1 MGERIEEMKG
11 NVKKNVGK
19 VTGNKRLEAEGR
31 TEQTTARATRQAK
44 GVGREM
50 KGRVEEGLGNVTGD
64 DEARARGIADRLSGE
79 TERRP

>member
-19 VTGNKRLEAEGR
+19 VTGNKRLETEGR
-31 TEQTTARATRQAK
+31 AEQTSARATRQAK

-50 KGRVEEGLGNVTGD
+50 KGRFEEGLGNVTGD
-64 DEARARGIADRLSGE
+64 EEVRARGIADRLSGE
-79 TERRP
+79 TP